1 MTDFPT
7 KGEDLTISLRNS
19 NLPQFDYEFAL
30 MVKEDHPAIWKTG
43 GNIRGND
50 AFRLWTKARQG
61 DESSSV
67 LDWIKER
74 ESWGARHGGDGSQFP
89 EDSPTMSNIA
99 GVVASMKWGV
109 ILDIGESLMKEM
121 VRELI
126 EKTDERAWDDNISE
140 SIATALKNK
149 VEQYNEE
156 IDPDDTVHRAT
167 LPMMGEC
174 FRRGVGAYKTNPES
188 VRPSVS
194 SPEQWGLARCN
205 SLLYALK
212 NEKFRSGKHDTD
224 LLPAGHPLK
233 TKGSEDEDER
243 AKVGEIDG
251 KPAFSTPEEANA
263 YAEKIGCS
271 GHHSMKLDGET
282 VFMPCKS
289 HSEITD
295 DDGDGYRTKSNTM
308 ERRFISTKIESR
320 QDTPETQDEQRVEGY
335 ASVFNQSTDL
345 GAFTESIGENAFQ
358 DVMNDDVRMLFNHD
372 PNFPLARSRNGEGT
386 LDMKV
391 DENGVFFSFP
401 VGPQTYAKD
410 LHESIKR
417 GDVDEAS
424 FAFTVM
430 DDEWEER
437 DGKPHR
443 HITRLGQ
450 LIDLSVCTYGAYQ
463 QTEVMVRSLPEIPL
477 NENKNNELETEQK
490 RDRVK
495 WAQSMLELQ
504 KLKTKIT

>member
-7 KGEDLTISLRNS
+7 KGEDLKISLRNS
-19 NLPQFDYEFAL
+19 NLPQFDYAFAL

-50 AFRLWTKARQG
+50 AFQLWTKAISG
-61 DESSSV
+61 DESPSV

-109 ILDIGESLMKEM
+109 ILDIGESLMKS
-121 VRELI
+121 VIREVIDKI
-126 EKTDERAWDDNISE
+126 EDRAWDDNISD

-149 VEQYNEE
+149 VEEHNEDL
-156 IDPDDTVHRAT
+156 DPDDKIHRAT

-233 TKGSEDEDER
+233 TEGSEDDER

-251 KPAFSTPEEANA
+251 KPVFSTAAEADA

-271 GHHSMKLDGET
+271 GHHTHKLEGKT

-289 HSEITD
+289 HAQITD
-295 DDGDGYRTKSNTM
+295 GGGYRKTERQM
-308 ERRFISTKIESR
+308 ERRFINTTIESR
-320 QDTPETQDEQRVEGY
+320 SDTSEAAEEQRVEGY
-335 ASVFNQSTDL
+335 AVIFNEEADL
-345 GAFTESIGENAFQ
+345 GRFTESIDPNSFTE
-358 DVMNDDVRMLFNHD
+358 VMNDDVRMLFNHD
-372 PNFPLARSRNGEGT
+372 PNYPLARSKNGEGT
-386 LDMKV
+386 LEMSIDDK
-391 DENGVFFSFP
+391 GVHFSYE
-401 VGPQTYAKD
+401 VGSQSYAKD
-410 LHESIKR
+410 LHESIQR
-417 GDVDEAS
+417 GDVDQAS
-424 FAFTVM
+424 FAFTVQE
-430 DDEWEER
+430 DEWEER

-450 LIDLSVCTYGAYQ
+450 LIDLSVVTYPAYEA
-463 QTEVMVRSLPEIPL
+463 TKVMVRSLPEIPL
-477 NENKNNELETEQK
+477 QKKNNNELETEQK
-490 RDRVK
+490 RDRLK
-495 WAQSMLELQ
+495 WGQSMLELQ
-504 KLKTKIT
+504 KLKQQS

>member
-7 KGEDLTISLRNS
+7 KGEDLKISLRNS

-61 DESSSV
+61 DESPSV

-89 EDSPTMSNIA
+89 EDSPTKSNIS

-126 EKTDERAWDDNISE
+126 EKDE
-140 SIATALKNK
+140 
-149 VEQYNEE
+149 
-156 IDPDDTVHRAT
+156 
-167 LPMMGEC
+167 
-174 FRRGVGAYKTNPES
+174 
-188 VRPSVS
+188 
-194 SPEQWGLARCN
+194 
-205 SLLYALK
+205 
-212 NEKFRSGKHDTD
+212 
-224 LLPAGHPLK
+224 
-233 TKGSEDEDER
+233 GSED
-243 AKVGEIDG
+243 
-251 KPAFSTPEEANA
+251 
-263 YAEKIGCS
+263 
-271 GHHSMKLDGET
+271 
-282 VFMPCKS
+282 
-289 HSEITD
+289 
-295 DDGDGYRTKSNTM
+295 YRTTKSNTM

-335 ASVFNQSTDL
+335 ASVFNQSTDI
-345 GAFTESIGENAFQ
+345 GGFTESIGENAFQ

-430 DDEWEER
+430 EDEWEER

-477 NENKNNELETEQK
+477 QENKNNEMETEQK
-490 RDRVK
+490 RDRLK
-495 WAQSMLELQ
+495 WGQSMLELQ
-504 KLKTKIT
+504 KLKQQS